1 MVLLQTLTTPG
12 PTVDSA
18 SPALSSQGTY
28 HLGVQPHMHYRVFY
42 LFART
47 GESVSSGSAVEMSA
61 KDIREQIL
69 PRLHTEDDF
78 IGLIDAA
85 DNTLQVLC
93 ETTPGRYW
101 IELPMD
107 AARASYG
114 RHVGFSELSELI
126 GSLPQVF
133 DRADIPGLEYR
144 PW

>member
-1 MVLLQTLTTPG
+1 
-12 PTVDSA
+12 
-18 SPALSSQGTY
+18 
-28 HLGVQPHMHYRVFY
+28 MHYRVFY
-42 LFART
+42 LFARN
-47 GESVSSGSAVEMSA
+47 GESVSSSSAVEMSV

-78 IGLIDAA
+78 IGLIDDA

-93 ETTPGRYW
+93 ESTPGRYW

-114 RHVGFSELSELI
+114 RQVGFSELSELI

>member
-1 MVLLQTLTTPG
+1 M
-12 PTVDSA
+12 DSTSLA
-18 SPALSSQGTY
+18 VSSQGTY
-28 HLGVQPHMHYRVFY
+28 HPGVRPTMHYRVFY

-47 GESVSSGSAVEMSA
+47 GESVSSSSAVEMSA
-61 KDIREQIL
+61 KDICEQIL

-93 ETTPGRYW
+93 EPTPGRFW
-101 IELPMD
+101 IELPVD

-114 RHVGFSELSELI
+114 RQVGFSELSELI

-133 DRADIPGLEYR
+133 DQKSIPGFEYR

>member
-1 MVLLQTLTTPG
+1 
-12 PTVDSA
+12 
-18 SPALSSQGTY
+18 
-28 HLGVQPHMHYRVFY
+28 MHYRVFY

-47 GESVSSGSAVEMSA
+47 GESVSSSSAVEMST

-93 ETTPGRYW
+93 EVTPGRYW
-101 IELPMD
+101 IELPVD

-114 RHVGFSELSELI
+114 RQVGFSELSELI

>member
-1 MVLLQTLTTPG
+1 
-12 PTVDSA
+12 
-18 SPALSSQGTY
+18 
-28 HLGVQPHMHYRVFY
+28 MHYRVFY

-47 GESVSSGSAVEMSA
+47 GESVSSSSAVEMSV

-93 ETTPGRYW
+93 ESTPGRYW

-114 RHVGFSELSELI
+114 RQVGFSELSELI

-133 DRADIPGLEYR
+133 DRSQIPGLEYR

>member
-1 MVLLQTLTTPG
+1 
-12 PTVDSA
+12 
-18 SPALSSQGTY
+18 
-28 HLGVQPHMHYRVFY
+28 MHYRVYY

-47 GESVSSGSAVEMSA
+47 GESISSSSAVEMSV

-93 ETTPGRYW
+93 EPTPGLYW
-101 IELPMD
+101 VELPMD

-114 RHVGFSELSELI
+114 RQVGFSELSELI
-126 GSLPQVF
+126 GALPQVF
-133 DRADIPGLEYR
+133 DRSKIPGLEYR

>member
-1 MVLLQTLTTPG
+1 
-12 PTVDSA
+12 
-18 SPALSSQGTY
+18 
-28 HLGVQPHMHYRVFY
+28 MHYRVFY

-61 KDIREQIL
+61 RDICEQIL
-69 PRLHTEDDF
+69 PRLQTQDDF

-93 ETTPGRYW
+93 EATPGRYW

-114 RHVGFSELSELI
+114 RQVDFSELSTLI